1 LDNEVRHSN
10 SPRLSFPIVKF
21 DKILLSIIFISAGRT
36 NLTKKKKHHSLDKNI
51 SINLQATFNVNEA
64 IRSGKLSTC
73 PLHINGRLLS
83 DDDAINSTRLK
94 AYFPL
99 VALIYSERSNSSPRE
114 SINLKKNIYSKVN

>member
-1 LDNEVRHSN
+1 LLNLIKFYY
-10 SPRLSFPIVKF
+10 RLFSFQLGELIQQQ
-21 DKILLSIIFISAGRT
+21 
-36 NLTKKKKHHSLDKNI
+36 KKHHSFDKNI